1 MINGCRF
8 LSGKSCIDTNSNK
21 NYLMFQPNYKYFKTF
36 VNGTTIFH
44 GILKSCQKESLDIFI
59 GTVIMVLDLIYVH
72 FVHF

>member
-1 MINGCRF
+1 
-8 LSGKSCIDTNSNK
+8 
-21 NYLMFQPNYKYFKTF
+21 MFQPNYKYFKTF